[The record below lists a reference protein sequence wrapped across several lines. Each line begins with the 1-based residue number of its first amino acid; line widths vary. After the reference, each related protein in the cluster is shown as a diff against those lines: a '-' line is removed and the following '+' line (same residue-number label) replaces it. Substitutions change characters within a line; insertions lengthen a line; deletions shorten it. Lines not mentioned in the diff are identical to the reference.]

1 MQFGANFSSFLLPPA
16 LVAVPASTLLYQTA
30 PRGAGT
36 EAGPAAQ
43 AHLEHCSLDR
53 WMVGPPSMAGSTPG
67 QGPANPALGVTTLPG
82 RDPFS
87 WPSAAVTEH
96 HPERDL
102 CVVPVDPVPAV
113 LALLSWC
120 VQS

>member
-1 MQFGANFSSFLLPPA
+1 MWFVANLSSFLPPLA
-16 LVAVPASTLLYQTA
+16 LVAVPASTLLCQTA

-43 AHLEHCSLDR
+43 AHLEHCSLDQ
-53 WMVGPPSMAGSTPG
+53 WMAGPPSVAGSTPG
-67 QGPANPALGVTTLPG
+67 RGPTNVTLGAARLPG

-96 HPERDL
+96 HPVRDL
-102 CVVPVDPVPAV
+102 RVVLVGPVPAV
-113 LALLSWC
+113 LVLPS
-120 VQS
+120 